1 MLKRILCVVFLLF
14 LSGITP
20 SVHAQES
27 KAGSKCEKVGL
38 TKVDKNVSYT
48 CIKNG
53 KRNVWK
59 PKDNSKN
66 TQKNVTAP
74 EIISSTL
81 TLSNQTDIG
90 LIYTAVNICFK
101 PSTPPI
107 VDVYEYGIS
116 YLMDPNSDDLD
127 FNSYSPLET
136 FGLRTNTENRDTICV
151 WQRLESFTDYLKKNG
166 VVPDTTFR
174 VALRGSVLYS
184 DSGEYT
190 SEWTPSLRFTRKS
203 LIKINEDLDMQKI
216 FLKNGSSK
224 QNSPPAPIPITVST
238 PTPVITKKAIPAPTS
253 TQKNLPLNLPRC
265 TGSQE
270 ASLINLLSQYR
281 SNSRMIGIYRER
293 LERVKNDLGDAYAR
307 DAMLLY
313 QKLLIDKKSIESE
326 LDSLYKQGARL
337 NQAETTILTTCVRQG
352 QETDSAVQDNQ
363 KILPCTANEVQR
375 LLLLIAQHSTKQEL
389 IRIAKSNI
397 EKARIDLNY
406 AVSAGKN
413 QDIAKAQLSIQRYTI
428 AMQSDLGAVDL
439 IEKEFKALNSGCS
452 NSKLSLD

>member
-1 MLKRILCVVFLLF
+1 MVFLLF
-14 LSGITP
+14 LSGVTP
-20 SVHAQES
+20 SAHAQEIKS
-27 KAGSKCEKVGL
+27 GSKCEKVGL
-38 TKVDKNVSYT
+38 TKVYQNTAYT
-48 CIKNG
+48 CVKNG

-74 EIISSTL
+74 EIVSSTL
-81 TLSNQTDIG
+81 SLSNQTNIG
-90 LIYTAVNICFK
+90 LIYAAVSTCFK

-107 VDVYEYGIS
+107 VDFYEYGIS
-116 YLMDPNSDDLD
+116 YLKDPNSDELD
-127 FNSYSPLET
+127 FNSYSPLEL

-151 WQRLESFTDYLKKNG
+151 WQRLESFTDYLRKIG
-166 VVPDTTFR
+166 VAPDTTFR
-174 VALRGSVLYS
+174 VALRGLVLYS
-184 DSGEYT
+184 ASGDYT
-190 SEWTPSLRFTRKS
+190 SEWSDNLRFSKKS
-203 LIKINEDLDMQKI
+203 LTKVNEDLDKQKI
-216 FLKNGSSK
+216 ILKNGNSAQVSS
-224 QNSPPAPIPITVST
+224 PIPIPITAAT
-238 PTPVITKKAIPAPTS
+238 PTPVITKKAIPAPTP

-270 ASLINLLSQYR
+270 ASLINLLSQSR

-293 LERVKNDLGDAYAR
+293 LDKVNNDLGDAYAR

-313 QKLLIDKKSIESE
+313 QKLSIDKKSIESE
-326 LDSLYKQGARL
+326 LDSLYKQVEKLG
-337 NQAETTILTTCVRQG
+337 QAEVIILATCIRQD
-352 QETDSAVQDNQ
+352 QETDFAVPNNQ
-363 KILPCTANEVQR
+363 KIFPCTANEVQR

-428 AMQSDLGAVDL
+428 AIQSDLGAVNL